1 MAEGASDGEP
11 AEMTDPRAAA
21 DERQAIVREIDR
33 RLEDVTNRSVVAFVA
48 LERLR
53 LWIVLRGEKEKE
65 T

>member
-1 MAEGASDGEP
+1 
-11 AEMTDPRAAA
+11 MTDSRAAA

-65 T
+65 A